1 MDAVTSLVVG
11 IIRSAHGLAGKFKVE
26 STSGEVEHFFDLTE
40 VTLRKD
46 GTERKAEVESVEGGN
61 PFLIMKCAG
70 VDTPEQAAKL
80 AGAEIVVPRDK
91 ACPLYEGEYYVE
103 DLKNCALIYEPGS
116 ESNAKNGLND
126 GVKPEPIV
134 AGIVTDVLEGGAGD
148 LLEVS
153 VSESLQF
160 SSDSE
165 AGSPAKKKRTVLV
178 PFKKEFIGD
187 VDIDGKKMQLMH
199 LWILE

>member
-1 MDAVTSLVVG
+1 MGAVTSLVIG
-11 IIRSAHGLAGKFKVE
+11 IIRGAHGLTGKVKVE
-26 STSGEVEHFFDLTE
+26 STSGEVEHFFELTE

-46 GTERKAEVESVEGGN
+46 GAEKKTEVESVEGGH
-61 PFLIMKCAG
+61 PFLFMKCAG
-70 VDTPEQAAKL
+70 IDTPEQAAKL

-116 ESNAKNGLND
+116 ESNAKNGLNED
-126 GVKPEPIV
+126 EKPEQIV

-153 VSESLQF
+153 VSESLNV
-160 SSDSE
+160 SSD
-165 AGSPAKKKRTVLV
+165 ADDGSSAKKKRTVLV

-187 VDIDGKKMQLMH
+187 VDISKKTMQLMH

>member
-46 GTERKAEVESVEGGN
+46 GSERKAGVESVEGGL

-70 VDTPEQAAKL
+70 IDTPEQAAKL
-80 AGAEIVVPRDK
+80 SGAEIVVPRDK
-91 ACPLYEGEYYVE
+91 ACPLHDGEFYVE

-116 ESNAKNGLND
+116 ESNAKSGLNED
-126 GVKPEPIV
+126 GNPERIV

-153 VSESLQF
+153 VSESLHF
-160 SSDSE
+160 SSASDGDSS
-165 AGSPAKKKRTVLV
+165 GKKRTVLV

-187 VDIDGKKMQLMH
+187 VDISKKTMQLMH

>member
-1 MDAVTSLVVG
+1 MDAVASLVVG
-11 IIRSAHGLAGKFKVE
+11 IIRGSHGLAGKFKVE

-46 GTERKAEVESVEGGN
+46 GSERKADVESVEGGL

-70 VDTPEQAAKL
+70 IDTPEQAAKL
-80 AGAEIVVPRDK
+80 SGAEIVVPRDK
-91 ACPLYEGEYYVE
+91 ACPLHDGEFYVE

-116 ESNAKNGLND
+116 ESNAKNGLNED
-126 GVKPEPIV
+126 GNPERIV

-153 VSESLQF
+153 VSESLHF
-160 SSDSE
+160 SSASDGDSS
-165 AGSPAKKKRTVLV
+165 GKKRTVLV

-187 VDIDGKKMQLMH
+187 VDISKKTMQLMH

>member
-1 MDAVTSLVVG
+1 MDAVANLVVG
-11 IIRSAHGLAGKFKVE
+11 IIRGAHGLAGKFKVE
-26 STSGEVEHFFDLTE
+26 STSGEIEHFFDLTE

-46 GTERKAEVESVEGGN
+46 GVERKAEVESVEGGH

-70 VDTPEQAAKL
+70 IDTPEQASKL
-80 AGAEIVVPRDK
+80 AKGEIVVPRDK
-91 ACPLYEGEYYVE
+91 ACPLHDGEFYVE
-103 DLKNCALIYEPGS
+103 DLKNCELIYEPAS
-116 ESNAKNGLND
+116 ESNAKSGLNE
-126 GVKPEPIV
+126 GNPEAIV

-153 VSESLQF
+153 VSESLLSNSASDDD
-160 SSDSE
+160 SSR
-165 AGSPAKKKRTVLV
+165 KRKTVLV

-187 VDIDGKKMQLMH
+187 VDISRKKMQLMH